1 LKAKKF
7 PIRLRNLAA
16 RCEIVPNK
24 EFLNW
29 YIETIWAFEQ
39 RPDSAAPVP
48 RKGAGQSEG
57 VPQQAQEPGA

>member
-1 LKAKKF
+1 MGTTES
-7 PIRLRNLAA
+7 I
-16 RCEIVPNK
+16 NK